1 MMMLLRNL
9 LYALFFYPGSTIIV
23 LTGVLF
29 LPFGRGPAI
38 TACYVWGCY
47 THWCARTF
55 LGIRT
60 VVEGDRP
67 TGEAL
72 YAVKHESMYETT
84 EMMRL
89 LYDPAVVFKRE
100 LLRIPF
106 WGWIAQRHGVIP
118 VDRDGGASQMR
129 ALLAEAKRVRAE
141 GRNALIYPEG
151 TRVPHG
157 ASPPLRPGFAGLYKA
172 LGLPVVPV
180 ALDTGRVW
188 PRKGLKRPGT
198 VTIRFGVPIPTGI
211 ARDEIEA
218 RVHAAINVLN

>member
-1 MMMLLRNL
+1 MILLRNL
-9 LYALFFYPGSTIIV
+9 LYTLFFYLGSTVIV
-23 LTGVLF
+23 LTGVLL
-29 LPFGRGPAI
+29 LPFGRRPAI
-38 TACYVWGCY
+38 VICYVWGSY
-47 THWCARTF
+47 THWCAHLF

-60 VVEGDRP
+60 VIEGTRP
-67 TGEAL
+67 AEKAL

-100 LLRIPF
+100 LLRIPG
-106 WGWIAQRHGVIP
+106 WGWIARVHGVIP
-118 VDRDGGASQMR
+118 VDREGGASQMR
-129 ALLAEAKRVRAE
+129 ALLAESKRVRAE
-141 GRNALIYPEG
+141 GRDALIYPEG

-198 VTIRFGVPIPTGI
+198 VTIRFGEPIPTGI

-218 RVHAAINVLN
+218 RVHAAINALN

>member
-1 MMMLLRNL
+1 MTLIRNL
-9 LYALFFYPGSTIIV
+9 LYTLFFYPGSTIIV
-23 LTGVLF
+23 LIGVLC
-29 LPFGRGPAI
+29 LPLGRRSAI
-38 TACYVWGCY
+38 VACYVWASY

-60 VVEGDRP
+60 VVEGERP
-67 TGEAL
+67 AGEVL

-89 LYDPAVVFKRE
+89 LYDPAVVFKKE

-106 WGWIAQRHGVIP
+106 WGWIAQVHGIIP
-118 VDRDGGASQMR
+118 VDREGGAAQMR
-129 ALLAEAKRVRAE
+129 VLLAEAKRVRAE
-141 GRNALIYPEG
+141 RRNALIYPEG

-157 ASPPLRPGFAGLYKA
+157 QRPPLRPGFAGLYKA

-180 ALDTGRVW
+180 ALDAGRVW
-188 PRKGLKRPGT
+188 PRKGLKHPGT
-198 VTIRFGVPIPTGI
+198 VTIRFGETIPTGV

-218 RVHAAINVLN
+218 RVHDAINALND

>member
-1 MMMLLRNL
+1 MILVRNL
-9 LYALFFYPGSTIIV
+9 LYMLFFYPGSAIIV
-23 LTGVLF
+23 LTAMLL
-29 LPFGRGPAI
+29 LPFSSKPAI
-38 TACYVWGCY
+38 VACYVWARY

-60 VVEGDRP
+60 AVEGKRP
-67 TGEAL
+67 AGRVF

-100 LLRIPF
+100 LLRIPG
-106 WGWIAQRHGVIP
+106 WGWVAKHHGVIP
-118 VDRDGGASQMR
+118 VDREGGASQMR

-141 GRNALIYPEG
+141 GRDALIYPEG

-157 ASPPLRPGFAGLYKA
+157 DSPPLRPGFAGLYKV
-172 LGLPVVPV
+172 LGMPVVPV
-180 ALDTGRVW
+180 ALDTGRLW
-188 PRKGLKRPGT
+188 PRRGLKRPGT
-198 VTIRFGVPIPTGI
+198 VTIRFGDPIPTGI

-218 RVHAAINVLN
+218 RVHAAINALND